1 MRGNSLS
8 FFKPP
13 VFGKTVLIFCALFL
27 VLLFNSCKQ
36 LASFDPGVEGA
47 RVVINNT
54 LSAPTWNGN
63 GVTNGLKR
71 KISLEWIPV
80 SGAKYYDIYCADS
93 ATAEFKKVGET
104 VKNSFDDNVVA
115 GRTLYYKVCAVKSN
129 GVQSAFS
136 AIRKGTSLAQPVIS
150 GGEVNADNATI
161 SWFMENARG
170 VDGIDNYEGSLIFEV
185 CYQPK
190 NGGAEISKIIHATEF
205 ANSSYEYTFEGLTGS
220 TEYQFYVKAY
230 LSGDQQNVE
239 QSPKVT
245 KETLTS
251 YMPAAP
257 EFTASQG
264 ESAKGI
270 LLSIKLPGW
279 VMVNTATKDNSEEH
293 DEPYP
298 LCFKVERQ
306 SEGEGTWAVAVDP
319 LYYNGTTVA
328 PEKDD
333 YSDTDKGYVA
343 GKTIT
348 WFDAGEDLQGGVK
361 YTYRIR
367 SFVDVGYSN
376 VVNSNFN
383 DTNRG
388 TDEKKAHTNVGWKSA
403 HPAFKITYPEDGGKI
418 FSDDG
423 KKVCSV
429 TFGFHAEWNDL
440 GVADKYK
447 FAIQQNRKNV
457 GADNSDKGTDTW
469 LTNKDGS
476 CFFATLAEV
485 NEHAVTFGSKE
496 GGLSEDDKGIY
507 SYTLYIVPVAET
519 AATGDENIVLDST
532 KAIDEIQVTTDAT
545 LPEAKLKVEDGYKDH
560 VGFTIEIVKPGAKK
574 YTIVRTRLENGQPTT
589 DVVDVQEIVPSAE
602 QDVAGE
608 TIKDIKDSSVDEGQ
622 CYSYVLKAEAE
633 GGACYSTLSQKA
645 ETLGTPTVTFER
657 EKLSYDSVTISFGG
671 VLAAEKYVVQLGAAG
686 SLGNGETFEIT
697 KDENGEWKT
706 GENAVTG
713 SQGASADVTFAA
725 NKFTVTMKK
734 PYGYD
739 DATLAGI
746 AAKATVTAHSAVDN
760 ATSAAVA
767 VNVVGPALLEAQ
779 VVGETTE
786 DSISLSWKAVEGAKG
801 YLVRRVMYDDAG
813 MSNVLEFSDVTYYCD
828 VSGNSIKV
836 ALADGGAVGDRVT
849 VQLDG
854 DVFRLTDTYK
864 EVENTTDPDIET
876 YQKAQAK
883 ISWGLPFR
891 YVVLPVLSKDDFEFK
906 SNSLELEN
914 GGKVAYT
921 NLGKTD
927 PAATYGYGLN
937 VRAEKSK
944 NSATQTIT
952 WEKPNSVVKGSKPR
966 VYRRVAGTTGVFS
979 LIKSS
984 ANCAESWFNYEPEG
998 SDLYEAYEYI
1008 VKYDSVSDNPS
1019 LPESLEDI
1027 FKEAKDNESPTE
1039 QQNKGYLFAIQD
1051 YNLQN
1056 CGLSAKHGEG
1066 YAELVQW
1073 TENMRVWDYTRR
1085 ALGPTGIKLY
1095 IRNNNRADGWKPAAV
1110 ITGMDYSGTV
1120 TSPNDTDVLASIGN
1134 DGVRLSPKRIA
1145 EGGGTTDGLLKVLRD
1160 YKHYYA
1166 LSLTRGAVETNNKYT
1181 PGFGEWVTKPNTEEP
1196 LEPVYAYRQITDE
1209 ELLIVSMD
1217 TIRSAFKKK
1226 WFTTMGASSDLVS
1239 SSYDGNIDGKY
1250 YTGIDRDGF
1259 FGTNYRRYQRFENYT
1274 DSFVKVNGTM
1284 MKDNGSGTAAAG
1296 QYHGTWLHKGSSW
1309 PSDSNFNP
1317 RTDYLTVSLT
1327 YLKEEGH
1334 EGQIKLNSIKI
1345 DNDDA
1350 NTPKWVSGTFE
1361 VTYNG
1366 KTETFDNTQVPF
1378 GFLMNDETFYNKVE
1392 EMCY

>member
-36 LASFDPGVEGA
+36 LASFDPAVDGA

-104 VKNSFDDNVVA
+104 VKNSFDDNVGA

-150 GGEVNADNATI
+150 GGEVNANDATI

-170 VDGIDNYEGSLIFEV
+170 VDGMDNYEGSLIFEV

-190 NGGAEISKIIHATEF
+190 NGGAEIPKIIHATEF

-264 ESAKGI
+264 DSAKGI
-270 LLSIKLPGW
+270 LLSIKLPEW

-293 DEPYP
+293 DEQYP

-306 SEGEGTWAVAVDP
+306 SEGEGTWTVAVDP

-328 PEKDD
+328 PGKDD
-333 YSDTDKGYVA
+333 YLDADKGYVA

-348 WFDAGEDLQGGVK
+348 WFDAGADLQGGVK

-367 SFVDVGYSN
+367 SFVDVGYSD
-376 VVNSNFN
+376 VVNSNFK

-388 TDEKKAHTNVGWKSA
+388 TSETLAHTNVGWKSA
-403 HPAFKITYPEDGGKI
+403 HPAFKITYPEGGGKTL
-418 FSDDG
+418 SDDG
-423 KKVCSV
+423 TKVCSV

-447 FAIQQNRKNV
+447 FAIQQNRKNL
-457 GADNSDKGTDTW
+457 GADSSASGTDTW

-476 CFFATLAEV
+476 DFFATLAEV

-496 GGLSEDDKGIY
+496 NGLSEDDKGIY
-507 SYTLYIVPVAET
+507 SYTLYIIPKSET
-519 AATGDENIVLDST
+519 VVTDDESIVLDST
-532 KAIDEIQVTTDAT
+532 KAIDEIQVTPDAE
-545 LPEAKLKVEDGYKDH
+545 LPEAELTVKDGYKDK
-560 VGFTIEIVKPGAKK
+560 VFLTVAIVKPGEK
-574 YTIVRTRLENGQPTT
+574 YKVVRTRLENGRPIEDSRSEFVLIIPDAANVEGGTFVYEDT
-589 DVVDVQEIVPSAE
+589 DVQ
-602 QDVAGE
+602 
-608 TIKDIKDSSVDEGQ
+608 TN
-622 CYSYVLKAEAE
+622 CTYSYILKAEATS
-633 GGACYSTLSQKA
+633 GAYYSTLSQEA
-645 ETLGTPTVTFER
+645 ETLGTPTVSFER

-686 SLGNGETFEIT
+686 SFGNGETFEIT

-713 SQGASADVTFAA
+713 SQGASADVAFAA

-734 PYGYD
+734 PHGYD

-746 AAKATVTAHSAVDN
+746 AADATVTAHSAVDN

-849 VQLDG
+849 VEQLDG

-891 YVVLPVLSKDDFEFK
+891 YVVLPVLSKGDFEFK

-937 VRAEKSK
+937 LVAAKAESGTTQELQWDKPYKS
-944 NSATQTIT
+944 QRP
-952 WEKPNSVVKGSKPR
+952 EF
-966 VYRRVAGTTGVFS
+966 YRRPAGTTGKFTILDAV
-979 LIKSS
+979 S
-984 ANCAESWFNYEPEG
+984 ADIGDDGKTANVKIVG
-998 SDLYEAYEYI
+998 SDRYDAFEYI
-1008 VKYDSVSDNPS
+1008 VKYYPENAANKETQFDLPPS
-1019 LPESLEDI
+1019 LLEEI
-1027 FKEAKDNESPTE
+1027 KKDTDSYVTPAGTFAE
-1039 QQNKGYLFAIQD
+1039 QRNKGYLLA
-1051 YNLQN
+1051 
-1056 CGLSAKHGEG
+1056 LSGFNARVHPTKKYYEQV
-1066 YAELVQW
+1066 LW
-1073 TENMRVWDYTRR
+1073 NMWDYKTR
-1085 ALGPTGIKLY
+1085 AVGPDKMEIY
-1095 IRNNNRADGWKPAAV
+1095 VQNNNISAVSEPILTVEKARA
-1110 ITGMDYSGTV
+1110 
-1120 TSPNDTDVLASIGN
+1120 N
-1134 DGVRLSPKRIA
+1134 DGVTINGEDIKAEAEEQNFICVAPKGIA
-1145 EGGGTTDGLLKVLRD
+1145 EGTSGTTDGLLKVLRD
-1160 YKHYYA
+1160 YKH
-1166 LSLTRGAVETNNKYT
+1166 NYT
-1181 PGFGEWVTKPNTEEP
+1181 FKLLRKVSEADTGVPSSDYEDDYIKT
-1196 LEPVYAYRQITDE
+1196 AYRQITDE
-1209 ELLIVSMD
+1209 ELV
-1217 TIRSAFKKK
+1217 K
-1226 WFTTMGASSDLVS
+1226 TTMLIIAEVVQYSGIESKGAGGGATLKGKDGEFELYSGSDSKLNWYIRNYSHKWNDKPSTSIDTSYIILSDPNPNGNRCGRKYSNYIRFLCFDETSKFDANKLISIDITSAVPLDSYKGTVKFAADPNNFSAKVS
-1239 SSYDGNIDGKY
+1239 RNGAETTVATIVNNKEKTKQWCPINLDEKDVVNELNGYQGKNPAY
-1250 YTGIDRDGF
+1250 G
-1259 FGTNYRRYQRFENYT
+1259 
-1274 DSFVKVNGTM
+1274 
-1284 MKDNGSGTAAAG
+1284 
-1296 QYHGTWLHKGSSW
+1296 WW
-1309 PSDSNFNP
+1309 PSSN
-1317 RTDYLTVSLT
+1317 
-1327 YLKEEGH
+1327 
-1334 EGQIKLNSIKI
+1334 
-1345 DNDDA
+1345 
-1350 NTPKWVSGTFE
+1350 
-1361 VTYNG
+1361 
-1366 KTETFDNTQVPF
+1366 
-1378 GFLMNDETFYNKVE
+1378 
-1392 EMCY
+1392 